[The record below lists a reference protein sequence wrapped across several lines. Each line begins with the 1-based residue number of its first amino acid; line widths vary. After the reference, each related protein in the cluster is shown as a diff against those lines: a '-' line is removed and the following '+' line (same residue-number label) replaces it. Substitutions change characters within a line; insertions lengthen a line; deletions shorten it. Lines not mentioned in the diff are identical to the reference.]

1 MRLVPRVK
9 AVRIEE
15 SWQVPGLR
23 VKCVVHLTRELSSK
37 EARIVEAS
45 SKFHAAGGT
54 VVYICRPD
62 ESEEYAA
69 CLEIALGRAVRA
81 GLEPPP
87 SRRRAP
93 VPILP

>member
-15 SWQVPGLR
+15 SWQVPGQR
-23 VKCVVHLTRELSSK
+23 VRCVVHLTRELSSE
-37 EARIVEAS
+37 EAKIVEAS
-45 SKFHAAGGT
+45 SKFRAEGAT
-54 VVYICRPD
+54 IVYVCRPD

-69 CLEIALGRAVRA
+69 RLEIALSRAVRA
-81 GLEPPP
+81 GVEPSA

-93 VPILP
+93 APVFP

>member
-9 AVRIEE
+9 AFRIEE
-15 SWQVPGLR
+15 SWQVPGQR
-23 VKCVVHLTRELSSK
+23 VRCVVHLTRELSSE

-45 SKFHAAGGT
+45 SKFHASGAT
-54 VVYICRPD
+54 VVYVCRPD

-69 CLEIALGRAVRA
+69 RLELALSQAVRA
-81 GLEPPP
+81 GQEPSP

-93 VPILP
+93 APVFP